1 MAIHQQ
7 ASRERPTESLDFS
20 KAAAVTSQLWLSA
33 LVLTVIAIPIAILFA
48 FTRSTNPGSR
58 GKFHK
63 VRGNKLPDLW
73 NVPTM
78 RKAKS
83 EKSTRCS
90 ADDEEEED
98 EDEEEDSGD
107 ESDSEK
113 GEEDDEED
121 DDEKADEEDETRFAN
136 AEQDSEAEPV
146 KFGVPLKLK
155 GPGS

>member
-1 MAIHQQ
+1 M
-7 ASRERPTESLDFS
+7 
-20 KAAAVTSQLWLSA
+20 
-33 LVLTVIAIPIAILFA
+33 IAIPIAILFA

-98 EDEEEDSGD
+98 EDEEDSGD
-107 ESDSEK
+107 ESDSE
-113 GEEDDEED
+113 GREDDEED

-136 AEQDSEAEPV
+136 AEQDSKPNR
-146 KFGVPLKLK
+146 
-155 GPGS
+155 